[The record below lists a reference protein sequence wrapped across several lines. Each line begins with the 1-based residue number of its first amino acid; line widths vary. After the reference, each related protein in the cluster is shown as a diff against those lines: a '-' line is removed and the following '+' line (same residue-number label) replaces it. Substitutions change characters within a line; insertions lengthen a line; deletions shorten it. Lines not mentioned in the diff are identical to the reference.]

1 MNKSKIVVADTKE
14 AFIKSVNKALA
25 QGYLPLEEYE
35 VKNNYYIGKFTKDKD
50 SESSISV
57 EAAMK
62 ALEQPIIEV
71 VRSSTKNTHS
81 PRTQK
86 RKT

>member
-14 AFIKSVNKALA
+14 AFIQSVEKALA
-25 QGYLPLEEYE
+25 QGYLPVQEYE

-62 ALEQPIIEV
+62 ALEQPMIEV
-71 VRSSTKNTHS
+71 VRNSSS
-81 PRTQK
+81 RTRK
-86 RKT
+86 RKV